1 MALPKIQYPIVTF
14 AIPNSKEKYTF
25 RPMLVKEE
33 KLLLMAKESE
43 EPTDVL
49 QAIRQVVNNCCM
61 DSTFNVDTIPLYAL
75 EYLFL
80 NLRAVSV
87 GDVIKVSYRDYEDD
101 QTYDFEINIKSVEV
115 KFPEKSENKVKITDK
130 SGIVLK
136 YPMASLYTD
145 KAFLDSKDEE
155 TFYKLVT
162 RCIDRVYD
170 GDQVYE
176 GKDFSEAELQEF
188 VELLDIKTF
197 DRVREFLLNVPSLYY
212 KIEYKNSLGNPR
224 SIEMKTLS
232 DFFTLR

>member
-1 MALPKIQYPIVTF
+1 
-14 AIPNSKEKYTF
+14 
-25 RPMLVKEE
+25 MLVKEE
-33 KLLLMAKESE
+33 KLLLMAKESN
-43 EPTDVL
+43 EPTDIL

-61 DSTFNVDTIPLYAL
+61 DNTFNVDAIPLFAL

-101 QTYDFEINIKSVEV
+101 QTYDFEINIKNVEV
-115 KFPEKSENKVKITDK
+115 KFPEKSENKVKITEK

-136 YPMASLYTD
+136 YPSASLYSD
-145 KAFLDSKDEE
+145 KDFLSAKEDE

-170 GDQVYE
+170 GDSVYE
-176 GKDFSEAELQEF
+176 GKDFSDAELQEF